1 VLYELAV
8 KLLGLGIASTLCFL
22 PPEIS
27 FTNNELF
34 IQAHLNEPLTGDI
47 QQLVHRGFALRI
59 EYSYT
64 IIINDRRTY
73 TASAVNCVRW
83 KNSYTVNDSAA
94 STDQVQNRTGSS
106 SVKFGN
112 FRFDEGDKILIY
124 VKAHVLPDEEFTQ
137 STGLP
142 TGILWSYYVPRTKA
156 NFCMHNGNFVSQ

>member
-8 KLLGLGIASTLCFL
+8 KLLGLGIASTLHFL

-27 FTNNELF
+27 FNTNEFF
-34 IQAHLNEPLTGDI
+34 IHAHLNEPITSDI
-47 QQLVHRGFALRI
+47 QQLVQRGFVFRI

-73 TASAVNCVRW
+73 TATAVKNVMW
-83 KNSYTVNDSAA
+83 KNSYTVNDSAV
-94 STDQVQNRTGSS
+94 SNDQVQNCAGSS

-112 FRFDEGDKILIY
+112 FKFDEGDKVFIY
-124 VKAHVLPDEEFTQ
+124 IKAHVLPDKELTQ

-142 TGILWSYYVPRTKA
+142 TGILWSYYVPRIKS
-156 NFCMHNGNFVSQ
+156 NFCMHNGVFVSQ